1 MPRGGIARGGVV
13 AAGEKKENNM
23 DSSFQPPPP
32 PAASAAPASRFP
44 RLPDREMT
52 LGEILATGF
61 RAFFGMLPRMML
73 WLLLIYGALN
83 LIVALVPFEE
93 IFSDLGE
100 LSVVRIESK
109 FDQALDN
116 LFGCVAVIASV
127 LAAGHFLAGLP
138 VSPRHAFRGA
148 VSRWWP
154 MLWTGLLA
162 GLVLLGLTLLLIV
175 PGIIWGVYYAFL
187 VPVVAFGLS
196 GTEALAESKRL
207 VKGNWWRTL
216 GCVLVIGL
224 VAAALTMPGAIVSVV
239 YNLGT
244 AETETPFLLDEAVD
258 FLTNVYID
266 VAALFGPV
274 ATAVFFLNRRSVV
287 DGTTP

>member
-1 MPRGGIARGGVV
+1 MDNQTPPPLPAA
-13 AAGEKKENNM
+13 AAG
-23 DSSFQPPPP
+23 
-32 PAASAAPASRFP
+32 PASRFP
-44 RLPDREMT
+44 LLPDREMT
-52 LGEILATGF
+52 LGEILAAGF
-61 RAFFGMLPRMML
+61 RAFFGMLPRML
-73 WLLLIYGALN
+73 LGFLLIYGALN

-93 IFSDLGE
+93 IFSNLDE
-100 LSVVRIESK
+100 LRVVRIESK

-127 LAAGHFLAGLP
+127 LATGHFLAGLP

-162 GLVLLGLTLLLIV
+162 GLVLIGLTLLLIV

-207 VKGNWWRTL
+207 VKGNWWRTA
-216 GCVLVIGL
+216 GCNCVIGL
-224 VAAALTMPGAIVSVV
+224 VGLALILPGLLAAFV
-239 YNLGT
+239 YGMAT
-244 AETETPFLLDEAVD
+244 AEIETPALLDETVE
-258 FLTNVYID
+258 FLTSVYVDI
-266 VAALFGPV
+266 AYLFIPV
-274 ATAVFFLNRRSVV
+274 ATTVFFLNRRSVV
-287 DGTTP
+287 DGAAPAP

>member
-1 MPRGGIARGGVV
+1 
-13 AAGEKKENNM
+13 M
-23 DSSFQPPPP
+23 DDQTLPPPF
-32 PAASAAPASRFP
+32 PAAAAPASRFP
-44 RLPDREMT
+44 LLPDREMT

-61 RAFFGMLPRMML
+61 RAFFGMLPKML
-73 WLLLIYGALN
+73 LGFLLIYGALN
-83 LIVALVPFEE
+83 LIVALVPFEDLFPTMDE
-93 IFSDLGE
+93 LRVAQLETKFS
-100 LSVVRIESK
+100 
-109 FDQALDN
+109 QALDR
-116 LFGCVAVIASV
+116 LFGCVAVVAAV
-127 LAAGHFLAGLP
+127 LASGHVLAGLP

-216 GCVLVIGL
+216 GCSVVIGM
-224 VAAALTMPGAIVSVV
+224 VAAALTMPGVVVSVV

-244 AETETPFLLDEAVD
+244 AEIETPLLLDEAVD

>member
-1 MPRGGIARGGVV
+1 MEYYDTALR
-13 AAGEKKENNM
+13 AAGCTNGILKYM
-23 DSSFQPPPP
+23 LDYT
-32 PAASAAPASRFP
+32 AAPDYEPAYLEAHIKNAP
-44 RLPDREMT
+44 VGP
-52 LGEILATGF
+52 
-61 RAFFGMLPRMML
+61 
-73 WLLLIYGALN
+73 
-83 LIVALVPFEE
+83 
-93 IFSDLGE
+93 
-100 LSVVRIESK
+100 
-109 FDQALDN
+109 ALDR
-116 LFGCVAVIASV
+116 LFGCVAVVAAV
-127 LAAGHFLAGLP
+127 LASGHVLAGLP

-224 VAAALTMPGAIVSVV
+224 VEAALVLPGVVVSVV

-244 AETETPFLLDEAVD
+244 AETETPLLLDEAVD

-287 DGTTP
+287 DGPRA

>member
-1 MPRGGIARGGVV
+1 MPNRLLWNALSARIRGM
-13 AAGEKKENNM
+13 N
-23 DSSFQPPPP
+23 DL
-32 PAASAAPASRFP
+32 AASPSRFP
-44 RLPDREMT
+44 LLPDREMT
-52 LGEILATGF
+52 LGEILAAGF

-93 IFSDLGE
+93 IFSDLDE
-100 LSVVRIESK
+100 LRVVRIESK

-116 LFGCVAVIASV
+116 LFGCVAVVAAV
-127 LAAGHFLAGLP
+127 LASGHVLAGLP

-154 MLWTGLLA
+154 MIWTGLLA

-175 PGIIWGVYYAFL
+175 PGIIWFVYYAFL
-187 VPVVAFGLS
+187 VPVVAFGLT

-207 VKGNWWRTL
+207 VKGNWWRTA
-216 GCVLVIGL
+216 GCGFVIGL
-224 VAAALTMPGAIVSVV
+224 VGFALMAPGLILQTV
-239 YNLGT
+239 YYAFLASDSWEPT
-244 AETETPFLLDEAVD
+244 LLDKIVD
-258 FLTNVYID
+258 YLTSVYID
-266 VAALFGPV
+266 IAYLFIPV

-287 DGTTP
+287 DGAAPAP

>member
-1 MPRGGIARGGVV
+1 
-13 AAGEKKENNM
+13 M
-23 DSSFQPPPP
+23 DSSLQPPPL
-32 PAASAAPASRFP
+32 PAAAAAPASRFP

-61 RAFFGMLPRMML
+61 RAFFGMLPKML
-73 WLLLIYGALN
+73 LGFLLIYGALN

-93 IFSDLGE
+93 IFPNLDE
-100 LSVVRIESK
+100 LRVVRLESK
-109 FDQALDN
+109 FSQALDN

-154 MLWTGLLA
+154 MIWTGLLA

-175 PGIIWGVYYAFL
+175 PGIIWFVYYAFL
-187 VPVVAFGLS
+187 VPVVAFGLT

-207 VKGNWWRTL
+207 VKGNWWRTA
-216 GCVLVIGL
+216 GCGFVIGL
-224 VAAALTMPGAIVSVV
+224 VGFALMAPGLILQTV
-239 YNLGT
+239 YYAFFSPDSWEPT
-244 AETETPFLLDEAVD
+244 LLDEIVD
-258 FLTNVYID
+258 YLTSVYID
-266 VAALFGPV
+266 VAYLFIPV

-287 DGTTP
+287 DGAEPAA

>member
-1 MPRGGIARGGVV
+1 
-13 AAGEKKENNM
+13 M
-23 DSSFQPPPP
+23 DDQTLPPPF
-32 PAASAAPASRFP
+32 PATAAPASRFP
-44 RLPDREMT
+44 LLPDREMT

-61 RAFFGMLPRMML
+61 RAFFGMLPKML
-73 WLLLIYGALN
+73 LGFFLVYGATN
-83 LIVALVPFEE
+83 LVVALIPFEE
-93 IFSDLGE
+93 MLPCETMEDALRVARVETNVSRL
-100 LSVVRIESK
+100 
-109 FDQALDN
+109 LDN
-116 LFGCVAVIASV
+116 VFGVVAV
-127 LAAGHFLAGLP
+127 LAAVLATGHVLAGLP

-162 GLVLLGLTLLLIV
+162 GLVLIGLTLLLIV
-175 PGIIWGVYYAFL
+175 PGIIWGIYYSFL